1 MLRDHFIHLFKYN
14 DWATRTAANSLKGLE
29 KKDERIGDLLSHIVL
44 AQKLWLNRTLRREII
59 VKPWDKLSVQEC
71 ISQSTSVTAEW
82 VNMLE
87 NLNDKDLDK
96 RIEYTNTKGK
106 KYVNTIRDIVMQVIN
121 HSTYH
126 RAQIAQKVRSLGR
139 TPAVT
144 DYIVYQRQ
152 FQK

>member
-1 MLRDHFIHLFKYN
+1 MLKDHFIHLFKYN
-14 DWATRTAANSLKGLE
+14 DWATRNTANSLKGLE
-29 KKDERIGDLLSHIVL
+29 KKDERLGDLLSHIVS
-44 AQKLWLNRTLRREII
+44 AQKLWLNRALEREIL

-87 NLNDKDLDK
+87 NFTDKDLDK
-96 RIEYTNTKGK
+96 RIKYTNTKGEK
-106 KYVNTIRDIVMQVIN
+106 FINTIRDIVIQVIN

-126 RAQIAQKVRSLGR
+126 RAQIAQKIRALGEI
-139 TPAVT
+139 PAVT